1 MGKSSKPSAAAAS
14 GSKKMKG
21 LVEAAALMAGGSG
34 TSKVLS
40 SQDIELASYSAAAA
54 KMPMP
59 TLNSAPSTSDEKT
72 QAKDANAAR
81 TRRLEQNRRAAI
93 ESRRRKKVMIAE
105 LQKSV
110 AFYTKANESIKLD
123 NLDLEQKLLLAKRSI
138 LQMKAGT
145 FSSTLSLEQGSVAPS
160 SIEFITKVDQPSI
173 APVLAPVRTDQILA
187 QLSATQALC
196 DSLETKSI
204 ASEVVAPIMPS
215 GEDVGSEEYVE
226 SLKKVC
232 CVVGCSRI
240 CFHRIIALLSAHSQS
255 PGTNVFH
262 NLLQLCTVCNA
273 SSSSRKRCRRSC
285 KCSHPGVKLAQY
297 YEGTTFSVCARTTR
311 ICYSGRR
318 RIAACQETKVL
329 VTRERS

>member
-1 MGKSSKPSAAAAS
+1 
-14 GSKKMKG
+14 
-21 LVEAAALMAGGSG
+21 MAGGNG

-40 SQDIELASYSAAAA
+40 SPDIELQAYAAAA
-54 KMPMP
+54 SAATVPM
-59 TLNSAPSTSDEKT
+59 LNSTPSTSDEKT
-72 QAKDANAAR
+72 HAKDANAAR

-123 NLDLEQKLLLAKRSI
+123 NLDLEQKLLLAKKSI
-138 LQMKAGT
+138 MQMKAGDMMP
-145 FSSTLSLEQGSVAPS
+145 STMSPENVALS
-160 SIEFITKVDQPSI
+160 SIESIAKVDQPTI
-173 APVLAPVRTDQILA
+173 GPVLAPVQTDQILA

-232 CVVGCSRI
+232 CVVGCSRE
-240 CFHRIIALLSAHSQS
+240 SAFI
-255 PGTNVFH
+255 V
-262 NLLQLCTVCNA
+262 
-273 SSSSRKRCRRSC
+273 
-285 KCSHPGVKLAQY
+285 
-297 YEGTTFSVCARTTR
+297 
-311 ICYSGRR
+311 
-318 RIAACQETKVL
+318 
-329 VTRERS
+329 